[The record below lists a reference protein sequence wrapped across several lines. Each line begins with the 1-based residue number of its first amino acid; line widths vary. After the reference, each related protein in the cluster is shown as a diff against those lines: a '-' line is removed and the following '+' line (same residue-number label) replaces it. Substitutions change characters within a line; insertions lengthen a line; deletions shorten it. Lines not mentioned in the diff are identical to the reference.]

1 MEWWPFDD
9 EGSVGRGS
17 IGSLSYYWVP
27 VTTRLFQ
34 GQGFILIRDIASVS
48 CECNGAGWST
58 CTCALKECGT
68 KGWCMKNQV
77 GVAGRLGFFVSVCKP
92 GLWVGVKTKQE
103 KKKRRKTSLASQTL
117 CSSMLTVIHCGL
129 PHGHWGW
136 VGTQSELYITLI
148 CLIYSSNNNQL
159 IKKKR
164 KGRQGE

>member
-34 GQGFILIRDIASVS
+34 GQSFILIRDIASVS

-77 GVAGRLGFFVSVCKP
+77 GVAGRVGFFVSVCKP

-103 KKKRRKTSLASQTL
+103 KKKKKNQPCITNTMQLRADSDTLWASTRPL
-117 CSSMLTVIHCGL
+117 GVGGYTEWIIHHTHL
-129 PHGHWGW
+129 
-136 VGTQSELYITLI
+136 SDL
-148 CLIYSSNNNQL
+148 
-159 IKKKR
+159 
-164 KGRQGE
+164 